1 MSENINIPEE
11 IKKAKENI
19 KEGIEKIRP
28 GIKNNSNLLEKK
40 QKYKN
45 AEGKLKSIGINEK
58 LQNKREN
65 YNKAINEQNIQNR
78 YNEYQTL
85 RKEKKIINNLL
96 KETNINSPFVDIK
109 KYLVF
114 LFNPVYYQ
122 SRTKNL
128 ITFLIF
134 LGIFGLNIYLFIK
147 SLLSS
152 EENLNYDIFFLI
164 IIYLVIYLFFIHCMN
179 IKRVCGKN
187 TSFIEFFYPKNLKF
201 TLLKLLPS
209 SITNIKEYET
219 LIQEHSCFPKPE
231 KNFKINNVKKI
242 KNLNTD
248 FNKTAKGMRDLMDY
262 PNNIPN
268 NKYIFLTIYL
278 ILVVTLFINCLIDSD
293 KKTDGK
299 KEQIINSII
308 ICMILFIW
316 TCVLDLPLWIIIA
329 LFVIIAICFLI
340 FSSISFYGQVG
351 EKGTDDEF
359 RCKPYIIPFVNKSWA
374 GISFSDNLNNCI
386 ANKSNSLFLN
396 MMKPYLNAIHEIE
409 EQIAGQNNKIN
420 SLSNLTNVFQEKL
433 NSLSNQILEKINHIF
448 DKIGKIKDKI
458 YEIIANIFLIFK
470 SIIWAIMNMLYAIK
484 SIDNILNDIPIICFD
499 ENTIINMNN
508 GKTKYIK
515 DIKVGDS
522 LEDNN
527 EIIGIIKS
535 KYTNQELYLYNN
547 IIVTGN
553 HYVYDLD
560 GLHKP
565 ISESKDSNKIEN
577 YSKPYLYC
585 LITLN
590 QKIKINNIYFSDY
603 FDIDNIKI
611 QYDIQNIILSKLN
624 NFDIISNES
633 DNENIPLWCFDKD
646 TKIKMVDNKKQKIK
660 EIKIGDDTYYGKVYS
675 IQKIKVNKDNIYK
688 INDVITTGEQIIK
701 LSNKWIKVKDYK
713 HSKKIDV
720 IDNIF
725 YNISTEQNKLSI
737 NNMTFTDFEQY
748 PNYGYYEYQLDK
760 SLE

>member
-1 MSENINIPEE
+1 MSEK
-11 IKKAKENI
+11 IKNTIKDAKKNI
-19 KEGIEKIRP
+19 KEGIE
-28 GIKNNSNLLEKK
+28 NNSNLLEKK
-40 QKYKN
+40 QKYESAKT
-45 AEGKLKSIGINEK
+45 KLKSIGINEK
-58 LQNKREN
+58 LQKKREN
-65 YNKAINEQNIQNR
+65 YNKATNEETIQR
-78 YNEYQTL
+78 TYKEYQKL

-96 KETNINSPFVDIK
+96 KETNTNSPFVDIK

-122 SRTKNL
+122 SRAKNL

-134 LGIFGLNIYLFIK
+134 LGIVGLNIIYSPMFYNK
-147 SLLSS
+147 
-152 EENLNYDIFFLI
+152 LNYDIFFLI

-187 TSFIEFFYPKNLKF
+187 TSFIEFFYPKNLNF
-201 TLLKLLPS
+201 GFKLLVS
-209 SITNIKEYET
+209 SITNINEYEKKIRT
-219 LIQEHSCFPKPE
+219 HSCFPNTE
-231 KNFKINNVKKI
+231 KEFGINNVKKI

-248 FNKTAKGMRDLMDY
+248 FNKTAKGMRNLMDY

-329 LFVIIAICFLI
+329 LFIIIAICFLI
-340 FSSISFYGQVG
+340 FSSYSFYTKVG

-386 ANKSNSLFLN
+386 ANKNNSLFLN

-420 SLSNLTNVFQEKL
+420 SLSNLTNVFQDKL

-522 LEDNN
+522 LEENN

-565 ISESKDSNKIEN
+565 ISESKHSNKIEN
-577 YSKPYLYC
+577 YNKPYLYC
-585 LITLN
+585 LITSN

-624 NFDIISNES
+624 NCDIISNES

-646 TKIKMVDNKKQKIK
+646 TKIKMVDNKEQKIK

-675 IQKIKVNKDNIYK
+675 MQKIKVNKDNIYK

-720 IDNIF
+720 IDTIF

-748 PNYGYYEYQLDK
+748 SNYGYYEYQLDK

>member
-1 MSENINIPEE
+1 MSEKE
-11 IKKAKENI
+11 IIQKKIKDAKKYI
-19 KEGIEKIRP
+19 KEGI
-28 GIKNNSNLLEKK
+28 NSNNE

-45 AEGKLKSIGINEK
+45 AEGELRSIGINEK

-65 YNKAINEQNIQNR
+65 YNEAINEQNIQNR

-96 KETNINSPFVDIK
+96 KETNINSPFFDIK

-122 SRTKNL
+122 SRTKNI
-128 ITFLIF
+128 ITSLIF
-134 LGIFGLNIYLFIK
+134 LGIVSLNIIYSPIVYNK
-147 SLLSS
+147 
-152 EENLNYDIFFLI
+152 LNYDIFFLI
-164 IIYLVIYLFFIHCMN
+164 IIYLAIYLFFIHCMN

-187 TSFIEFFYPKNLKF
+187 TSFIEFFYLKNLLF
-201 TLLKLLPS
+201 SFKLSGS
-209 SITNIKEYET
+209 SITAKTDKYVRQIRK
-219 LIQEHSCFPKPE
+219 HSCFPNTE
-231 KNFKINNVKKI
+231 KEFGINNVKKI

-248 FNKTAKGMRDLMDY
+248 FNKTAKGMRRLMDY

-329 LFVIIAICFLI
+329 LFIIIAICFLI
-340 FSSISFYGQVG
+340 VSSYSFYTKVG

-522 LEDNN
+522 LEENN

-565 ISESKDSNKIEN
+565 ISESKHSNKIEN
-577 YSKPYLYC
+577 YNKPYLYC
-585 LITLN
+585 LITSN

-624 NFDIISNES
+624 NCDIISNES

-646 TKIKMVDNKKQKIK
+646 TKIKMLDNKEQKIK
-660 EIKIGDDTYYGKVYS
+660 EIKIGDNTYYGKVYS

-720 IDNIF
+720 IDTIF

-748 PNYGYYEYQLDK
+748 SNYGYYEYQLDK